1 MEFGSRLTD
10 AELLYAMTPAVAVHI
25 FRGTL
30 METFWLSLPLL
41 AIGFMVGIAVS
52 LLQVLTSIQDTSFG
66 AVPRLTA
73 FLLGVLLMLPWMTS
87 RLLAYTTALL
97 GDFG

>member
-1 MEFGSRLTD
+1 MTQ
-10 AELLYAMTPAVAVHI
+10 ELVVQI
-25 FRGTL
+25 FRHTL

-41 AIGFMVGIAVS
+41 AIGFTVGIGVS

-73 FLLGVLLMLPWMTS
+73 FLLGLLLMLPWMTA
-87 RLLAYTTALL
+87 RLITYTTVLL
-97 GDFG
+97 SDFARYAR